1 MHITVG
7 KRSGV
12 AEISQSPNQYSN
24 VAKKVDLKHRRNIGI
39 MAHIDAGKTTTTER
53 ILFYTGRIHK
63 IGEVNDGSATMDW
76 MEQEQERGITIT
88 SAATT
93 CIWEIDQQK
102 YTLNIIDTPG
112 HVDFTAEVERSLRVL
127 DGAVMVLCAVAGVQP
142 QSETVWQQAKR
153 YNVPCIAFINKM
165 DRVGADFNKAVSSID
180 EQLSANPVAIQM
192 PIGSE
197 DQFEGLVD
205 LVAMQ
210 EFRFKDESWGL
221 EFERA
226 ELTEALRPQAE
237 EERRE
242 MLEKLSLY
250 DDDLLEKIVEEQK
263 IGQSEIIKVLRTAT
277 LDGQI
282 TPVLCGSAFKNKGV
296 QQVIDAVIH
305 YLPSPL
311 DIPPVEGDHPVTK
324 KLVKRDASASDH
336 MCALAF
342 KVASDPFAGQM
353 TFVRVYSGNFE
364 SGKTT
369 YNPRKRKHERIG
381 NLVKLHANKREDV
394 TELSAGDIGAVVGM
408 DLVTGDTLCPKEQQI
423 VLERTQFPEPVIDQA
438 LEPKTK
444 LDQDKLQEALTRLMQ
459 EDPSF
464 RSRIDDETGQNII
477 SGMGELHLE
486 VLVDRLQREFRVE
499 CKAGTPRVAYRET
512 ITQSAD
518 TEVRVEQ
525 QLEGKEQFAFC
536 KIRLDPLEAGGGF
549 EFENHLS
556 DEELPAL
563 FAEALEQGVH
573 DAMNN
578 GVLAG
583 FSLIDLK
590 VTLVE
595 GEYIEES
602 STEVAFT
609 IAGVNALREGALK
622 AKPNLLEP
630 SMKLEVVTP
639 VSFTGDVIGDLNAR
653 HGRIRGMEEQGGVQV
668 VLAEAP
674 LAEMFGYSTRLRS
687 LTQGRAS
694 YTMHFSHYTSVSE
707 STRKALTGGSVS

>member
-1 MHITVG
+1 
-7 KRSGV
+7 
-12 AEISQSPNQYSN
+12 
-24 VAKKVDLKHRRNIGI
+24 
-39 MAHIDAGKTTTTER
+39 MAHIDAGKTTLTER
-53 ILFYTGRIHK
+53 ILYYTGVTHR
-63 IGEVNDGSATMDW
+63 IGEVHDGAATMDW

-93 CIWEIDQQK
+93 CLWEIDRQK

-127 DGAVMVLCAVAGVQP
+127 DGALMVLCAVAGVQP

-165 DRVGADFNKAVSSID
+165 DRVGANFNKALSSID

-197 DQFEGLVD
+197 DQFCGVVD
-205 LVAMQ
+205 LVSMQ
-210 EFRFKDESWGL
+210 ELLFKDESWGV
-221 EFERA
+221 EFERV
-226 ELTEALRPQAE
+226 EISEALKPQAE
-237 EERRE
+237 EQRRE

-250 DDDLLEKIVEEQK
+250 NDDLLEKIVEDQEIEK
-263 IGQSEIIKVLRTAT
+263 NEIIKVLRDAT

-282 TPVLCGSAFKNKGV
+282 TPVICGSAFKNKGV

-305 YLPSPL
+305 FLPSPL
-311 DIPPVEGDHPVTK
+311 DIPPVVGDHPVTK
-324 KLVKRDASASDH
+324 KLVSRDASITGP

-353 TFVRVYSGNFE
+353 TFVRVYSGTFE
-364 SGKTT
+364 SGKTA
-369 YNPRKRKHERIG
+369 YNPRNRKSERIG
-381 NLVKLHANKREDV
+381 NLVRLHANKREDV
-394 TELSAGDIGAVVGM
+394 KELGAGEIGAVVGM
-408 DLVTGDTLCPKEQQI
+408 NLVTGDTLCPKEHQI
-423 VLERTQFPEPVIDQA
+423 VLEKTQFPEPVIDQA

-444 LDQDKLQEALTRLMQ
+444 LDQDKLEEALKRLMR

-464 RSRIDDETGQNII
+464 RSRIDEETGQNII

-486 VLVDRLQREFRVE
+486 VVVDRLQREFRVE

-512 ITQSAD
+512 ITQAAES
-518 TEVRVEQ
+518 EIRVEQ
-525 QLEGKEQFAFC
+525 QLDGKEQFAFC
-536 KIRLDPLEAGGGF
+536 KIRLDPLEAGSGF

-556 DEELPAL
+556 VEQLPSL
-563 FAEALEQGVH
+563 LAEALEQGVRN
-573 DAMNN
+573 AMSN

-590 VTLVE
+590 VSLLD
-595 GEYIEES
+595 GEFDEES

-630 SMKLEVVTP
+630 TMKIEVVTP

-653 HGRIRGMEEQGGVQV
+653 HGRIRGMDERGGIQV
-668 VLAEAP
+668 VMAEAP

-687 LTQGRAS
+687 LSQGRAS
-694 YTMHFSHYTSVSE
+694 YTMHFSHYNSVSE
-707 STRKALTGGSVS
+707 STKKALTGGSVS

>member
-1 MHITVG
+1 
-7 KRSGV
+7 
-12 AEISQSPNQYSN
+12 
-24 VAKKVDLKHRRNIGI
+24 VAKTVDLKHRRNLGI

-93 CIWEIDQQK
+93 CLWETDQQQ

-142 QSETVWQQAKR
+142 QSETVWKQAKR

-165 DRVGADFNKAVSSID
+165 DRVGADFKNAVNSID

-192 PIGSE
+192 PIGAE
-197 DQFEGLVD
+197 DRFEGVID
-205 LVAMQ
+205 LISMQ
-210 EFRFKDESWGL
+210 ELRFKEEGWGL
-221 EFERA
+221 EYERK
-226 ELTEALRPQAE
+226 ELSDELKPEAE
-237 EERRE
+237 EGRLQ
-242 MLEKLSLY
+242 MLEHLSMF
-250 DDDLLEKIVEEQK
+250 DDGLLEKIVEEQQVE
-263 IGQSEIIKVLRTAT
+263 QSEIVRVLRDTT
-277 LDGQI
+277 LSGQI

-296 QQVIDAVIH
+296 QQLIDAVVE

-311 DIPPVEGDHPVTK
+311 DIPPVHGDHPVTK
-324 KLVKRDASASDH
+324 KVVSRDASASEPL
-336 MCALAF
+336 CALAF

-353 TFVRVYSGNFE
+353 TFVRVYSGLFE
-364 SGKTT
+364 SGKSA
-369 YNPRKRKHERIG
+369 YNPRKRKYERIG

-394 TELSAGDIGAVVGM
+394 SVLSAGDIGAVVGM
-408 DLVTGDTLCPKEQQI
+408 DLITGDTLCPKENPI

-444 LDQDKLQEALTRLMQ
+444 LDQDKLEEALKRLMQ

-464 RSRIDDETGQNII
+464 RSRIDAETGQNII

-486 VLVDRLQREFRVE
+486 VIVDRLQREFKVA

-512 ITQSAD
+512 ITQEAD
-518 TEVRVEQ
+518 SEIRVEQ
-525 QLEGKEQFAFC
+525 QLDGKEQYAFC
-536 KIRLDPLEAGGGF
+536 KISLEPLGAGGGF
-549 EFENHLS
+549 EFENNLS
-556 DEELPAL
+556 DEELPTL
-563 FAEALEQGVH
+563 FAEALEQGIRN
-573 DAMNN
+573 AMSN

-590 VTLVE
+590 VSLIA
-595 GEYIEES
+595 GEYLDES

-622 AKPNLLEP
+622 AKPTLLEP
-630 SMKLEVVTP
+630 SMKIEVVTP

-653 HGRIRGMEEQGGVQV
+653 HGRIRGMEEQGGIQV

-707 STRKALTGGSVS
+707 STRKALTGESVSLN